1 MGETL
6 KREKSSKKSHCSI
19 SAQFKLGGFFFS
31 LSLSVSCPPVCYS
44 PAAERTS
51 VLMRAVLYVG
61 IHGLTC
67 VDHSIPARSEFRLVD
82 NIIL

>member
-19 SAQFKLGGFFFS
+19 SAQFKLVFSFS

-51 VLMRAVLYVG
+51 VLMHAVLYVG